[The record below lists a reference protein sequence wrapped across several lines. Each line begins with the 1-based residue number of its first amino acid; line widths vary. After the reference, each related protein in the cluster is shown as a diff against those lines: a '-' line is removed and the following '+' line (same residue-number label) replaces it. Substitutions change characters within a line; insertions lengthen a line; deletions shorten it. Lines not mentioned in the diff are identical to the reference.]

1 MAKKKATT
9 PTKAPPSTTKKSR
22 PTIAKAFERQ
32 KVKIKRND
40 E

>member
-1 MAKKKATT
+1 MAKKKATAL
-9 PTKAPPSTTKKSR
+9 TKAPPSTAKKSR

-32 KVKIKRND
+32 KGKIKKND